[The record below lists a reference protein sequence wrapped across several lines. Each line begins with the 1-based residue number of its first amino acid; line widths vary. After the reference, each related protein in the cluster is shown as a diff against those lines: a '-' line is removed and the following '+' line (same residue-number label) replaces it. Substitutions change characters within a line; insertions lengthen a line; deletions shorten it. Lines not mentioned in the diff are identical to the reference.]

1 MMSFKDYLK
10 ESVLAT
16 TRQGMVHLQKMPD
29 IEFVEFIRSI
39 KHELGG
45 KLDNM
50 RVSLKVDGLGARMG
64 ITQDGQPF
72 FEGSRTGPI
81 TTSKAFSTFA
91 KNRGNATEEILIRAG
106 HYDDMYEIITKSN
119 FIKKLPRDSKVICE
133 ILYNPMG
140 QLVDDGI
147 KFVSIKYD
155 RNKLG
160 EILTI
165 VPFKV
170 VVASTGADHPESDKI
185 IQMLYK
191 SSDRDIKFINPQLTT
206 KGTIDISGIIDPVM
220 SLQGDALNVLTS
232 RKHSDRAEKQA
243 IKDIIQLVKN
253 KVAEYILYHPTII
266 GKSILGNEIE
276 GLVLNING
284 RDIKV
289 TTPEFK
295 QSKVKQ

>member
-10 ESVLAT
+10 ESVVTT

-39 KHELGG
+39 KHEMSG
-45 KLDNM
+45 KLENM
-50 RVSLKVDGLGARMG
+50 RVSLKIDGGGGRVG
-64 ITQDGQPF
+64 VTQDGVPF

-81 TTSKAFSTFA
+81 TTPKAFSTFA
-91 KNRGNATEEILIRAG
+91 RSRGNATEEILIRAG

-119 FIKKLPRDSKVICE
+119 FIKKLPNDTKVICE

-140 QLVDDGI
+140 QLIDDGI

-155 RNKLG
+155 KSKLG
-160 EILTI
+160 ELLTI

-170 VVASTGADHPESDKI
+170 IVASTGEDHPESDKI

-191 SSDRDIKFINPQLTT
+191 LSDRDIKFINPNLST
-206 KGTIDISGIIDPVM
+206 KGTIDISGMIDPVM

-232 RKHSDRAEKQA
+232 RKHADRAEKQA
-243 IKDIIQLVKN
+243 IKDIIQGVKN
-253 KVAEYILYHPTII
+253 TVAEYILDHPSII
-266 GKSILGNEIE
+266 GKSILGKEIE

-284 RDIKV
+284 KDIKV

-295 QSKVKQ
+295 LSKVKQ